1 MGNGLIYNNIAL
13 LRGRDR
19 IGSQCRGRCGIL
31 SVGGLMY
38 LGTTMGAM
46 VAVPAFSSWR
56 SAMLSGAGQG
66 VYSRMTSDCMSI
78 FSRKLYT
85 FK

>member
-1 MGNGLIYNNIAL
+1 
-13 LRGRDR
+13 
-19 IGSQCRGRCGIL
+19 
-31 SVGGLMY
+31 MY

-85 FK
+85 LK